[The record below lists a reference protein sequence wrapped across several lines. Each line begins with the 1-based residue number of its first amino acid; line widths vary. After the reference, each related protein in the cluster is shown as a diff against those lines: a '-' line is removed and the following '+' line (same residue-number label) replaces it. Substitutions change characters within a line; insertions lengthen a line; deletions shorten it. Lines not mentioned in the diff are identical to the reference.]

1 MMVEVKELTKT
12 FTDDSGPFDVLKKMD
27 LTIERGEMVSLVGA
41 SGAGKTTLLQILGG
55 LDRPTSGK
63 VTIDGDEL
71 LTLKAKKLAKFRA
84 EKIGFVYQFHHLL
97 PDFTAIENVFL
108 PGMIAGKKRVE
119 CIPRAKELLDIMGL
133 SNRTSHH
140 PSELSGGERQRV
152 ALARAL
158 FNKPALLL
166 ADEPTGNLD
175 TENSL
180 HMLELI
186 KKTNKELEQ
195 TYLIATHN
203 EHLAEAMDRSI
214 HIVDG
219 KTTPTA

>member
-1 MMVEVKELTKT
+1 MMVVVKELTKT
-12 FTDDSGPFDVLKKMD
+12 FKDDAGYFDVLRKMEFS
-27 LTIERGEMVSLVGA
+27 INRGEMVSLVGA

-55 LDRPTSGK
+55 LDIPTSGV
-63 VTIDGDEL
+63 VTIDGQDLNNLTAREL
-71 LTLKAKKLAKFRA
+71 ANYRA
-84 EKIGFVYQFHHLL
+84 LKIGFVYQFHHLL
-97 PDFTAIENVFL
+97 PDFSAIENVFL
-108 PGMIAGKKRVE
+108 PGMIIGKKRVD
-119 CIPRAKELLDIMGL
+119 CISRAKELLEIMGL
-133 SNRTSHH
+133 SNRASHH

-158 FNKPALLL
+158 FNKPALIL

-186 KKTNKELEQ
+186 KKTNKELGQ
-195 TYLIATHN
+195 TFLVATHN

-214 HIVDG
+214 HIIDG
-219 KTTPTA
+219 KTVTN